1 MKLFEPLEIRGLR
14 LENRLVAAPLAS
26 ASCTPEGIPTERT
39 LEGGRK
45 ILSARTGL
53 AVLEHHA
60 VHPWGRVR
68 VRQLM
73 LDRDDVTEGHRPLA
87 GLFAEAG
94 VPAVVQL
101 NHGGSGAVDPDLFGD
116 PAFRLVA
123 PSPVPHPGR
132 DPGRIPEPLSEGQIR
147 ELPGLFVE
155 AARRAREAG
164 YRGVQVH
171 GCHGY
176 LLGQFLSPLTNR
188 RTDRYGGDL
197 SGRSRLLRD
206 VVDAVRGVFPDLPL
220 GVRLGAADTFP
231 GEEPRGLRGEESV
244 WVARELAALG
254 ADWIAVSGNL
264 CGYDAPGG
272 FGPYAGAIRE
282 ALGGRIPVECT
293 GGVTT
298 YGRARELLDRGC
310 CDLVGVGRLLLSDP
324 AAVGAWR
331 GEEA

>member
-1 MKLFEPLEIRGLR
+1 MKVFEPLEIRGLR

-87 GLFAEAG
+87 TLFADAG

-324 AAVGAWR
+324 VAVRAWR

>member
-1 MKLFEPLEIRGLR
+1 MKVFEPLEIRGLR

-68 VRQLM
+68 VRQLL
-73 LDRDDVTEGHRPLA
+73 LDRDEAVEGHRPLA
-87 GLFAEAG
+87 VLFADAG

-164 YRGVQVH
+164 YRGVQIH

-231 GEEPRGLRGEESV
+231 GEEPRGLRVEESV

-324 AAVGAWR
+324 ASVRAWR

>member
-1 MKLFEPLEIRGLR
+1 MKVFEPLEIRGLR

-87 GLFAEAG
+87 TLFADAG

-324 AAVGAWR
+324 ASVRAWR